1 MSGQWP
7 GGRASSRSFA
17 RRRGEHTSR
26 CWLRTAGLPAAE
38 TASRTDVAAGRYYLD
53 TSAYLCVLLGEA
65 GWERIARDIESGHLL
80 SSVVLVLEAERTLVQ
95 LSRGGRLSPQ
105 DLQAALD
112 RLSVDLGQFVL
123 RDLTLDLCRS
133 RVMPIVSTPRSL
145 DLAHLR
151 TALWFHEQEV
161 LTRFVSLDTGQVQ
174 GARELGLPV

>member
-1 MSGQWP
+1 
-7 GGRASSRSFA
+7 
-17 RRRGEHTSR
+17 
-26 CWLRTAGLPAAE
+26 
-38 TASRTDVAAGRYYLD
+38 VATGRYYLD

-65 GWERIARDIESGHLL
+65 GWERIAREIENGHLP
-80 SSVVLVLEAERTLVQ
+80 SSVLLALEVERTLVQ
-95 LSRGGRLSPQ
+95 LSRGGRLSPP

-174 GARELGLPV
+174 GAREPDCRCRRGSHAVTSDPIRRLGMGGGDRPLRMASGGSRSRLGLRPAIMP